1 MFGTVGLKATRA
13 CVACG
18 AGAEDEVE
26 TGDGLSAFTWTYA
39 GFRMKMAQ
47 AAATKM
53 TTRQSNSQKFVLRV
67 VVAAFFE
74 RDG

>member
-13 CVACG
+13 CADGG

-26 TGDGLSAFTWTYA
+26 TGDGLSAFTCTYA
-39 GFRMKMAQ
+39 GLRKTMAQ

-53 TTRQSNSQKFVLRV
+53 TTRQSNSQRFVFRA